1 MEPYRDT
8 NRFSRIMGEVYI
20 PEEIVELLEL
30 EEIDFLRIYG
40 SQPAL
45 ISVLGKL
52 GRIIRRIE
60 HKINALRK
68 LVDET
73 GLSSKL
79 EFKKIPEEVS
89 EDYCIGAIDSTYP
102 PEGLELVG
110 GRLSA
115 IVAGYILYGCKNK
128 KKDTVNIKNYNVI
141 GDVLFY
147 DVEELKDIV
156 YTKAKILEKKVAQTL
171 IDNKL
176 QGLLDLDFLVF
187 DGEIIPYKLLYKTP
201 KSKQRNHRLQKLE
214 EYTLK
219 ILKKA
224 KEARISLIGVLK
236 RAYSRA
242 LSVYVNTRIP
252 VNDKAFMSIALRQGE
267 YTCIGR
273 LEQILPRM
281 VKYMRVPRE
290 ELRRKY
296 MEAIEENLQQ
306 HPEYGEVQVCFYKP
320 HNPTSFNQAVK
331 LEILDYAKV
340 GVENIIAYLASK
352 TSENAVPYFIDI
364 IDTMVRLEAQ
374 ALEYVRRRLEA
385 ELAKRYERL
394 GIILTGHTNP
404 QKRYLTEPRT

>member
-1 MEPYRDT
+1 MEPYRNT

-73 GLSSKL
+73 SLSSKL
-79 EFKKIPEEVS
+79 EFKKIPEEVC

-201 KSKQRNHRLQKLE
+201 KAKQRSHRLQKLE

-219 ILKKA
+219 TLKKA
-224 KEARISLIGVLK
+224 REARISLIGVLK

-242 LSVYVNTRIP
+242 LSVYV
-252 VNDKAFMSIALRQGE
+252 
-267 YTCIGR
+267 
-273 LEQILPRM
+273 
-281 VKYMRVPRE
+281 
-290 ELRRKY
+290 
-296 MEAIEENLQQ
+296 
-306 HPEYGEVQVCFYKP
+306 
-320 HNPTSFNQAVK
+320 
-331 LEILDYAKV
+331 
-340 GVENIIAYLASK
+340 
-352 TSENAVPYFIDI
+352 
-364 IDTMVRLEAQ
+364 
-374 ALEYVRRRLEA
+374 
-385 ELAKRYERL
+385 
-394 GIILTGHTNP
+394 
-404 QKRYLTEPRT
+404 